1 MTRASDAPDASA
13 PRRSRADDAVA
24 GVVAGAACV
33 AAGHP
38 FDTVKVFVQKNRG
51 HTTGS
56 AIAALY
62 RARGARGL
70 YAGVAAPLVGASL
83 ETGANYACFH
93 EAREAALA
101 GASGAGAGARL
112 AASAFAGA
120 LAGGLMTPF
129 LTPFELVKCRA
140 QVGDGGGSAR
150 AGGARRLANARRA
163 RIVSRRLAHRGARDS
178 VGSGVFRDV

>member
-70 YAGVAAPLVGASL
+70 YAGRRGAPGRGVARDGGELRVLS
-83 ETGANYACFH
+83 
-93 EAREAALA
+93 R
-101 GASGAGAGARL
+101 GAR
-112 AASAFAGA
+112 
-120 LAGGLMTPF
+120 
-129 LTPFELVKCRA
+129 
-140 QVGDGGGSAR
+140 
-150 AGGARRLANARRA
+150 GGARGRERRGARARGWRRA
-163 RIVSRRLAHRGARDS
+163 RSRAPSRE
-178 VGSGVFRDV
+178 GS